1 MAPVS
6 RLGRQIQ
13 EVIRCL
19 DDLGAASALIGGLE
33 LAPYR
38 VIRATTDVDLL
49 VDARLAEPIDGA
61 IRSLGYE
68 CLHRSTDAANYIR
81 GDERV
86 DFLYASRPAAMDL
99 LAGAVSHQTPFGE
112 PRVVSLEGLI
122 AFKLQGLVNDPR
134 RSQDMEDIRALLA
147 ANRETVDL
155 NLVRDYFRLFDKEYH
170 LTNSSPRHADPPT
183 PLTAFSVAEHRAA
196 YKRPAVSSAEAFT
209 VLDDLMAVIE
219 ALCTSWPAKPAV
231 NRTPDLRL

>member
-1 MAPVS
+1 MGRFRAGNGVVRNCRALRRTVDLLPRPWHHRTMAPIS

-13 EVIRCL
+13 EVLRSL
-19 DDLGAASALIGGLE
+19 DDLGAASALIGGLA

-49 VDARLAEPIDGA
+49 IDARLADSIDGA

-68 CLHRSTDAANYIR
+68 CLHRSADAANYVR

-86 DFLYASRPAAMDL
+86 DFLFASRPVAMEL

-112 PRVVSLEGLI
+112 LRVVSLEGLI

-134 RSQDMEDIRALLA
+134 RSRDLEDIRALLE
-147 ANRETVDL
+147 ANRGTVDL
-155 NLVRDYFRLFDKEYH
+155 SLVRRYFRLFDKEE
-170 LTNSSPRHADPPT
+170 LLDE
-183 PLTAFSVAEHRAA
+183 LLAETR
-196 YKRPAVSSAEAFT
+196 
-209 VLDDLMAVIE
+209 
-219 ALCTSWPAKPAV
+219 
-231 NRTPDLRL
+231 

>member
-19 DDLGAASALIGGLE
+19 DNLGAASALIGGLA

-49 VDARLAEPIDGA
+49 IDARLAESIDGA

-68 CLHRSTDAANYIR
+68 CLHRSADAANYVR

-112 PRVVSLEGLI
+112 LRVVSLE
-122 AFKLQGLVNDPR
+122 GLVNDPR
-134 RSQDMEDIRALLA
+134 RSQDLEDIRALLE
-147 ANRETVDL
+147 ANRATVDL
-155 NLVRDYFRLFDKEYH
+155 NLVRHYFRLFDKED
-170 LTNSSPRHADPPT
+170 L
-183 PLTAFSVAEHRAA
+183 
-196 YKRPAVSSAEAFT
+196 
-209 VLDDLMAVIE
+209 LDEL
-219 ALCTSWPAKPAV
+219 LAKA
-231 NRTPDLRL
+231 R

>member
-19 DDLGAASALIGGLE
+19 DDLGAASALIGGLA

-49 VDARLAEPIDGA
+49 IDARLAESIDGA

-68 CLHRSTDAANYIR
+68 CLHRGADAATYVR

-99 LAGAVSHQTPFGE
+99 LAGAVNHQTPVGE
-112 PRVVSLEGLI
+112 LRVVSLEGLI
-122 AFKLQGLVNDPR
+122 AFNLQGLVNDPR
-134 RSQDMEDIRALLA
+134 RSQDLEDIRALLA

-155 NLVRDYFRLFDKEYH
+155 TLVRHYFRLFDKEDLLDEL
-170 LTNSSPRHADPPT
+170 LT
-183 PLTAFSVAEHRAA
+183 RA
-196 YKRPAVSSAEAFT
+196 R
-209 VLDDLMAVIE
+209 
-219 ALCTSWPAKPAV
+219 
-231 NRTPDLRL
+231 

>member
-1 MAPVS
+1 MAPIS

-13 EVIRCL
+13 EVLRSL
-19 DDLGAASALIGGLE
+19 DDLGAASALIGGLA

-49 VDARLAEPIDGA
+49 IDARLADSIDGA

-68 CLHRSTDAANYIR
+68 CLHRSADAANYVR

-86 DFLYASRPAAMDL
+86 DFLFASRPVAMEL

-112 PRVVSLEGLI
+112 LRVVSLEGLI

-134 RSQDMEDIRALLA
+134 RSRDLEDIRALLE
-147 ANRETVDL
+147 ANRGTVDL
-155 NLVRDYFRLFDKEYH
+155 SLVRRYFRLFDKEE
-170 LTNSSPRHADPPT
+170 LLDE
-183 PLTAFSVAEHRAA
+183 LLAETR
-196 YKRPAVSSAEAFT
+196 
-209 VLDDLMAVIE
+209 
-219 ALCTSWPAKPAV
+219 
-231 NRTPDLRL
+231 